1 MHRIHIPQNVSYIIK
16 TLESNGF
23 DAYVVGGCVRD
34 SLLGITPNDWDITTN
49 ATPLEIKSLFD
60 KTIDTGIAHG
70 TVTVLIDKNP
80 YEVTTFRKDGE
91 YKDSRHPEYVEYTND
106 LILDLS
112 RRDFTVNAMAYND
125 TVGLVDQFGGINDL
139 ENSVIKC
146 VGNPTTRFL
155 EDALRMLRAVRFSA
169 QLSFSIESETLS
181 ALKEKSDSIINISA
195 ERIHEELNKI
205 LLSDNVFS
213 AFLTLRETNILKNIL
228 PEFDRCFDTEQNIK
242 YHLYNVG
249 VHSLYVVKNCSKRLY
264 LKYAALLHD
273 IGKPDCRKTDEF
285 GIDTFRNHAKLSTE
299 LSESI
304 LKRLKFDNKSTDKI
318 LRLIKFHDR
327 EIVVSKK
334 AIKRAVIDVGEDIF
348 EDLIDLKKAEV
359 YAQNTNL
366 TLPRLKTYNDIL
378 DIYKEI
384 QSNNEAM
391 SLKDLDINGND
402 IMKLG
407 FEGKEIGIILHKV
420 LLHIINT
427 PEDNQKEEILKI
439 IKKNKN
445 LWLKEK

>member
-70 TVTVLIDKNP
+70 TVTVLVDKNP

-91 YKDSRHPEYVEYTND
+91 YKDSRHPEYVEYTKD
-106 LILDLS
+106 LMLDLS

-334 AIKRAVIDVGEDIF
+334 AVKRAVIDVGEDIF

-407 FEGKEIGIILHKV
+407 FKGKEIGIILHKV

>member
-1 MHRIHIPQNVSYIIK
+1 
-16 TLESNGF
+16 
-23 DAYVVGGCVRD
+23 
-34 SLLGITPNDWDITTN
+34 
-49 ATPLEIKSLFD
+49 
-60 KTIDTGIAHG
+60 
-70 TVTVLIDKNP
+70 
-80 YEVTTFRKDGE
+80 
-91 YKDSRHPEYVEYTND
+91 
-106 LILDLS
+106 
-112 RRDFTVNAMAYND
+112 
-125 TVGLVDQFGGINDL
+125 
-139 ENSVIKC
+139 
-146 VGNPTTRFL
+146 
-155 EDALRMLRAVRFSA
+155 RFSA

>member
-70 TVTVLIDKNP
+70 TVTVLVDKNP

-125 TVGLVDQFGGINDL
+125 TVGLVDHFGGINDL

-213 AFLTLRETNILKNIL
+213 AFLTLHETNILKNIL

-407 FEGKEIGIILHKV
+407 FKGKEIGIILHKV